1 MELYLFAV
9 ILLIALA
16 VSDLMVGVSNDA
28 VNFLNSSLGSKV
40 APRHVIMII
49 ASLGILAGVTFSS
62 GMMEV
67 ARKGIFH
74 PEYFRMPEI
83 MFIFLAV
90 MLTDILLLDLFNTFG
105 FPTSTTVSI
114 VFELLGAAVAISLI
128 KVHQQGEGFATL
140 ANYINT
146 QKALAIIMGI
156 FLSVVLAFI
165 FGILVQFFSRLIFT
179 FDYQKR
185 LRRYGALWGGFA
197 LAIITYFIII
207 KGAKGAS
214 FITPQAAAWLKTHTG
229 VILLCSFLA
238 AAFLLQIVIIFSRV
252 NILKPIV
259 LTGTFALAMAFA
271 ANDLV
276 NFIGVPLAGLTSY
289 QIAQPS
295 ASPLTTLMHA
305 LKQPIQTDTYLL
317 LIAGA
322 IMVGT
327 LWISRKSR
335 SVTETEVRLGR
346 QDEGIERFG
355 SSHLSRTIVR
365 MVSALFDNLKMIIPR
380 LWRRRIAQRLDP
392 NLYHPDPA
400 LKDAP
405 PSFDLLRA
413 SVNLMVASA
422 LVSFATSL
430 KLPLSTTYVTFM
442 VAMGSSLAD
451 QAWGRESASYRVA
464 GVLAVVGGWF
474 FTAFCAFTVSLIYA
488 FLIYFFRLPAILGL
502 GLLSV
507 FLILKNYRV
516 HHNRVQEAKE
526 IEVFDLKRLDDAQYG
541 IMKSF
546 EHSGYFLRQIDIS
559 LSEGLDALF
568 SQNRRELKRNRKGT
582 KKIQKMANVIIANI
596 FKTLRLLQLND
607 VVYTQTYTRTIS
619 ALQEIA
625 ESHRDTILRGYIH
638 IDNHHKGLLKSQI
651 KELSEIRAQLSGIL
665 TQASN
670 ALMNKGTLDY
680 DAIADQTQRL
690 KNMVS
695 RFNNQQIVRIQ
706 AGASKTRLSILFY
719 GLMWDI
725 EKIGEAT
732 QSLLKVFQES
742 FQLKKDRGIEW
753 RPYL

>member
-1 MELYLFAV
+1 MDLYFYAV

-16 VSDLMVGVSNDA
+16 VSDLIVGVSNDA

-74 PEYFRMPEI
+74 PEHFYMPEI
-83 MFIFLAV
+83 IFIFLAV
-90 MLTDILLLDLFNTFG
+90 MLTDIFLLDLFNTFG

-114 VFELLGAAVAISLI
+114 VFELLGAAVAVSII
-128 KVHQQGEGFATL
+128 KIHQQGDGFTTL

-146 QKALAIIMGI
+146 DKALAIILGI
-156 FLSVVLAFI
+156 FLSVVLAFL
-165 FGILVQFFSRLIFT
+165 FGALVQFFSRLIFT

-197 LAIITYFIII
+197 LSIIIYFILI

-214 FITPQAAAWLKTHTG
+214 FITPQTAAWIKTHTG
-229 VILLCSFLA
+229 VILLCCFLA
-238 AAFLLQIVIIFSRV
+238 AAFVLQILIVFSRV

-276 NFIGVPLAGLTSY
+276 NFIGVPLAGLASY
-289 QIAQPS
+289 QLAQLN
-295 ASPLTTLMHA
+295 ASPLATLMHA

-335 SVTETEVRLGR
+335 SVTETEVSLGR

-365 MVSALFDNLKMIIPR
+365 MVSSLFENLKRIVPR
-380 LWRRRIAQRLDP
+380 LWRRRIARRLDP
-392 NLYHPDPA
+392 KRYLPDPA
-400 LKDAP
+400 LKGAP

-451 QAWGRESASYRVA
+451 QAWGRESAAYRVA
-464 GVLAVVGGWF
+464 GVLAVIGGWF
-474 FTAFCAFTVSLIYA
+474 FTAFCAFSVSLLYA
-488 FLIYFFRLPAILGL
+488 FFIHFFRLPAILGL
-502 GLLSV
+502 VLLSI
-507 FLILKNYRV
+507 FLIWKNFHV
-516 HHNRVQEAKE
+516 HHKRVKEARE
-526 IEVFDLKRLDDAQYG
+526 IDVFDLKRLDDAQYG

-546 EHSGYFLRQIDIS
+546 EHSGYFLQQVNLS
-559 LSEGLDALF
+559 LSKGFDALF
-568 SQNRRELKRNRKGT
+568 SQNRRDLKQNRKGT

-596 FKTLRLLQLND
+596 FKTLRLLHTGD
-607 VVYTQTYTRTIS
+607 DDYSQTYTQTIS

-625 ESHRDTILRGYIH
+625 ESHRDSILRAYVH

-651 KELSEIRAQLSGIL
+651 RELGEIRVQLSDIL
-665 TQASN
+665 DQTSN
-670 ALMNKGTLDY
+670 ALMNKGTVDY
-680 DAIADQTQRL
+680 DAIADQTQTL
-690 KNMVS
+690 KDMVS

-742 FQLKKDRGIEW
+742 FQLKKDSGTEW